1 MKTKRF
7 FVFIA
12 FMLGVTY
19 CFAQNVNQ
27 KLLVKYSNQAVTE
40 MKVQN
45 PDGYNFLEY
54 FVSEACYVI
63 DMPEKR
69 IDFTE
74 LQRIDP
80 LTGELSANQVITE
93 EDLDNFNPLE
103 YNIEYLTDQSRY
115 YSAGNTGKIIV
126 VPSYY
131 TIKNAAENKERV
143 NKIK

>member
-1 MKTKRF
+1 MKTKNIF
-7 FVFIA
+7 LLIILIFGINA
-12 FMLGVTY
+12 A
-19 CFAQNVNQ
+19 FAQGVDQ
-27 KLLVKYSNQAVTE
+27 KLLVKYSNQAITE

-45 PDGYNFLEY
+45 PEGYNFLEY

-69 IDFTE
+69 IDFIE

-80 LTGELSANQVITE
+80 LTGQLSANQVITE
-93 EDLDNFNPLE
+93 DDLDNFNPLE

-115 YSAGNTGKIIV
+115 YSAGSTGKIVV

-131 TIKNAAENKERV
+131 TIKNGAENKERV
-143 NKIK
+143 SKIK

>member
-1 MKTKRF
+1 MKTKKF
-7 FVFIA
+7 YVFIT

-19 CFAQNVNQ
+19 CFAQNAND
-27 KLLVKYSNQAVTE
+27 KLLVKYSDQAITD
-40 MKVQN
+40 MKVQD
-45 PDGYNFLEY
+45 PEGYNFLEY

-80 LTGELSANQVITE
+80 LTGELSANQEITE

-115 YSAGNTGKIIV
+115 YAAGNTGKIVV

-143 NKIK
+143 SKLK